1 MSPLRLALVVVFLT
15 VIAAAPARANE
26 AEPMYGLIG
35 GTQLVAFTTGNATST
50 SSVALTGIGSD
61 LMQTLDVRPATG
73 ELYGLAGSGQL
84 YRIDTVTGAATA
96 IGTPLTYTGDAEL
109 DFDPVSDTI
118 RIVTSTNDNI
128 RVDPVTG
135 TQTTAAGLSSNSAPH
150 GVAYTNAVAGATS
163 TTAYSLGNPSL
174 WRLGGFGGTLPSADS
189 GTLTAIGALGK
200 SPGTYG
206 FDISPESGRA
216 FFAVFNDS
224 TSPCSSF
231 SFCLERV
238 DLGTGAAVPVL
249 GLNNLNGIAI
259 APPTSPIFLGS
270 RLFAAREGDGNAVVT
285 VRRSGDTRTAATATY
300 TLTPGT
306 AGAGDFATAG
316 GSVTFAPGQ
325 SSKPVSVPITD
336 DADVEPAE
344 TFTITVAATTGTGA
358 FNGSPTTA
366 TVEIFD
372 NDATAA
378 TTPTPAPIS
387 TPTPSTTPD
396 TTKPTVLA
404 FGAPTAKLNAFLKGY
419 KITASCSEACTLTS
433 TARLGTKTVGTLTGT
448 LNAAGIFK
456 GTLRPSKA
464 GGKALKQKLKSKKAK
479 PAKLTIAT
487 VATDTAKL
495 SGTSTATVK
504 VSRS

>member
-1 MSPLRLALVVVFLT
+1 MSPLRLALAVVFLT
-15 VIAAAPARANE
+15 VIAAAPARADE

-35 GTQLVAFTTGNATST
+35 GTQLVAFTTGSTTST

-61 LMQTLDVRPATG
+61 LIQTLDVRPATG
-73 ELYGLAGSGQL
+73 ELYGLAGSQQL
-84 YRIDTVTGAATA
+84 YRIDAVTGAATA
-96 IGTPLTYTGDAEL
+96 IGTPLTYTGDAEP
-109 DFDPVSDTI
+109 DFDPVSDKI
-118 RIVTSTNDNI
+118 RIVTSTSDNI
-128 RVDPVTG
+128 RVDPGTG
-135 TQTTAAGLSSNSAPH
+135 AQTTAAGLSSSSAPR

-163 TTAYSLGNPSL
+163 TTAYSLGSPSL

-189 GTLTAIGALGK
+189 GTLTAIGAHNK
-200 SPGTYG
+200 APGTYG

-216 FFAVFNDS
+216 FFVAFNDS

-238 DLGTGAAVPVL
+238 DLGTGAAVAAL
-249 GLNNLNGIAI
+249 GLNNINGIAI
-259 APPTSPIFLGS
+259 APRTSPIFLGS

-285 VRRSGDTRTAATATY
+285 VRRSGNTRTAATATY

-316 GSVTFAPGQ
+316 GSVTFAPGE

-366 TVEIFD
+366 TAEIFD
-372 NDATAA
+372 NDVTPAA
-378 TTPTPAPIS
+378 TPGPGPGPTPTP
-387 TPTPSTTPD
+387 TLD

-404 FGAPTAKLNAFLKGY
+404 FGAPTAKLKAFLKGY

-433 TARLGTKTVGTLTGT
+433 TAKLGTTTVGTLTGT
-448 LNAAGIFK
+448 LNTAGIFK
-456 GTLRPSKA
+456 GTLRPSRA
-464 GGKALKQKLKSKKAK
+464 GGKALKKTLKSKKAK

>member
-1 MSPLRLALVVVFLT
+1 MSPFRLALAVVFLT

-61 LMQTLDVRPATG
+61 LIQTLDVRPATG

-135 TQTTAAGLSSNSAPH
+135 TQTTAAGLSSSSAPR
-150 GVAYTNAVAGATS
+150 GVAYTNGVAGATS
-163 TTAYSLGNPSL
+163 TTAYSLGSSSL

-189 GTLTAIGALGK
+189 GTLTAIGAHNKAVSG
-200 SPGTYG
+200 PYG
-206 FDISPESGRA
+206 FDISPVSGRA
-216 FFAVFNDS
+216 FFATFNDS

-231 SFCLERV
+231 SFCLERL
-238 DLGTGAAVPVL
+238 DLGTGAPVPAL
-249 GLNNLNGIAI
+249 ALNNLNGIAI

-316 GSVTFAPGQ
+316 GSVTFAPGE

-344 TFTITVAATTGTGA
+344 TFTITVAATTGTGT

-372 NDATAA
+372 NDATPAA
-378 TTPTPAPIS
+378 TPGAGSGS
-387 TPTPSTTPD
+387 TPTATPD

-404 FGAPTAKLNAFLKGY
+404 FGAPTAKLKAFLKGY

-433 TARLGTKTVGTLTGT
+433 TAKLGTKTVGTLTGT

-464 GGKALKQKLKSKKAK
+464 GGKALKKKLESKKAK

-487 VATDTAKL
+487 VATDTSKL

>member
-1 MSPLRLALVVVFLT
+1 
-15 VIAAAPARANE
+15 
-26 AEPMYGLIG
+26 MYGLIG
-35 GTQLVAFTTGNATST
+35 GTQLVAFTTGSTTST

-61 LMQTLDVRPATG
+61 LIQTLDVRPATG
-73 ELYGLAGSGQL
+73 ELYGLAGSRQL
-84 YRIDTVTGAATA
+84 YRIDAVTGAATA

-109 DFDPVSDTI
+109 DFDPVSDKI
-118 RIVTSTNDNI
+118 RIVTSTSDNI
-128 RVDPVTG
+128 RVDPGTG
-135 TQTTAAGLSSNSAPH
+135 TQTTAAGLSSNSAPR

-163 TTAYSLGNPSL
+163 TTAYSLGSPSL

-189 GTLTAIGALGK
+189 GTLTAIGAHNKAVSG
-200 SPGTYG
+200 PYG
-206 FDISPESGRA
+206 FDISPVSGRA
-216 FFAVFNDS
+216 FFATFNDS

-238 DLGTGAAVPVL
+238 DLGTGAAVAVL
-249 GLNNLNGIAI
+249 ALNNVNGIAI

-316 GSVTFAPGQ
+316 GSVTFAPGE
-325 SSKPVSVPITD
+325 SSKTVSVPITD

-372 NDATAA
+372 NDTTPAA
-378 TTPTPAPIS
+378 TPGPGS
-387 TPTPSTTPD
+387 TPTPTPD

-404 FGAPTAKLNAFLKGY
+404 FGAPTAKLKAFLKGY

-433 TARLGTKTVGTLTGT
+433 TAKLGTKTVGTLTGT
-448 LNAAGIFK
+448 LNTAGIFK
-456 GTLRPSKA
+456 GTLRPSRA
-464 GGKALKQKLKSKKAK
+464 GGKALKKTLKSKKAK
-479 PAKLTIAT
+479 PVKLTIAT
-487 VATDTAKL
+487 VATDIAKL